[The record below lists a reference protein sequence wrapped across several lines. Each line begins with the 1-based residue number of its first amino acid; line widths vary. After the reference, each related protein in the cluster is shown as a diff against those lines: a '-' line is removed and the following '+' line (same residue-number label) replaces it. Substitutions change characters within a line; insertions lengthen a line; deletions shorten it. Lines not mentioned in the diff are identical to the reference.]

1 MVEAI
6 LSWYHRFRAPPFL
19 VQRVLLCVLF
29 VCSLIV
35 GVKIAPWSTDM
46 AGVFLLIAWVGLVW
60 ATGFWYVLR
69 VAWFIAR
76 LVIRM
81 NF

>member
-1 MVEAI
+1 MLETI
-6 LSWYHRFRAPPFL
+6 LPWYRRFNALPFL
-19 VQRVLLCVLF
+19 ARRALLSVLF

-35 GVKIAPWSTDM
+35 GVKIAPWSTDA

-69 VAWFIAR
+69 AAWFIAR